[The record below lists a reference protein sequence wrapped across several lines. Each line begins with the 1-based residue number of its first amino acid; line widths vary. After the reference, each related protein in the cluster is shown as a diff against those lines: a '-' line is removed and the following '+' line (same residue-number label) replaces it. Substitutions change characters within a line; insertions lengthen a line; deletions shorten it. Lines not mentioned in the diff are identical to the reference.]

1 MKNLLFILLLGLGFS
16 QTELTTRVYEF
27 NLDMTI
33 SDAEHYIDLYD
44 ITGYDLDYAMIEIIG
59 VDDYSYFE
67 TAGGDYQCDNVARY
81 DFFRFDSEGIKA
93 WGMNH
98 IYIADQNC
106 RFIETIQNNSFN
118 KNLLLSITAEF
129 PEEDTGYI
137 EEGFEF
143 CVHPGANLVSY
154 PCDNPVSI
162 EDALPSGVEN
172 YITSIIGEGL
182 AAIYLP
188 TGDWVGGLVDRQPG
202 SGYWFKS
209 NSNLCFE
216 YDCVAD

>member
-1 MKNLLFILLLGLGFS
+1 MRNGYYYPSDVTEILTDGGF
-16 QTELTTRVYEF
+16 T
-27 NLDMTI
+27 
-33 SDAEHYIDLYD
+33 
-44 ITGYDLDYAMIEIIG
+44 IEIYPESYIG
-59 VDDYSYFE
+59 
-67 TAGGDYQCDNVARY
+67 
-81 DFFRFDSEGIKA
+81 
-93 WGMNH
+93 
-98 IYIADQNC
+98 
-106 RFIETIQNNSFN
+106 
-118 KNLLLSITAEF
+118 NLTVLVTAEF

-137 EEGFEF
+137 EDGFEF

-162 EDALPSGVEN
+162 EDALPDGVEN

-188 TGDWVGGLVDRQPG
+188 TGDWVGGLVDLQPG

-216 YDCVAD
+216 YECVAD

>member
-16 QTELTTRVYEF
+16 QTDIVTKKYTIDAQDQGTYTLNDLVPDY
-27 NLDMTI
+27 NLDWAIFNIVGTSTGECYVQQYSNVENHSTHILRANNYEPDGLFYYPNGASSSFYVESGTEFKIGFGLVGNHSCTI
-33 SDAEHYIDLYD
+33 L
-44 ITGYDLDYAMIEIIG
+44 
-59 VDDYSYFE
+59 V
-67 TAGGDYQCDNVARY
+67 
-81 DFFRFDSEGIKA
+81 
-93 WGMNH
+93 
-98 IYIADQNC
+98 
-106 RFIETIQNNSFN
+106 
-118 KNLLLSITAEF
+118 TAEF
-129 PEEDTGYI
+129 PQEDTGYI

-162 EDALPSGVEN
+162 EDALSDGVEN
-172 YITSIIGEGL
+172 YITAIIGEGI
-182 AAIYLP
+182 AAMYLP
-188 TGDWVGGLVDRQPG
+188 TGDWVGGLVDLQPG